1 MVAKIQ
7 FEVNMSIKALFLD
20 DQREVKNTLREKS
33 QNIEKQMKHSV
44 DRRSG
49 RISLTGRTMAIT
61 HQIKTQVK
69 NQ

>member
-1 MVAKIQ
+1 MVAKIK
-7 FEVNMSIKALFLD
+7 FEVDMSIKALFPD
-20 DQREVKNTLREKS
+20 DQGEVKNVLREKN

-61 HQIKTQVK
+61 YRIKTQEK
-69 NQ
+69 N